1 MNRTV
6 PIPLSQVIYA
16 LAFAGAE
23 TLAGRL
29 VIGLNRGGRY
39 ACSVYA
45 VYFDGPLS
53 GLLAAQ
59 GIPSQALF
67 RAGKWDL
74 KPLLRLVKEFRA
86 KGTRIVHTH
95 SMAQLLYGGT
105 AARLVGAKVVHTEHD
120 FYSLRTPRAQRL
132 LRRLTRM
139 AHRVTA
145 VAEPVRE
152 FLRDSVGIPERK
164 LVTIQNGVDVARF
177 ESAKPL
183 DRSRVG
189 CTDREFVIGCVAR
202 LSREKGHAVL
212 LEAFQRMHAVHPNAR
227 LLLIG
232 EGEEGVRLK
241 ASADRLGL
249 NGAVRFLG
257 LREDVPEL
265 LATCDAVVLPSLE
278 EGFPMVLLEA
288 MAAGKAVVATQ
299 VGAIPGLIRAGDTG
313 MLVPPGD
320 PTALADA
327 MSWLLDDASLRRR
340 LGGRGQALVRDTF
353 GFDKTISQ
361 YDQVYQAVLSND
373 RGHRCDSRPL
383 RKSSDG
389 DSL

>member
-1 MNRTV
+1 MNRTG
-6 PIPLSQVIYA
+6 PIQLSQVIYA

-29 VIGLNRGGRY
+29 AIGLNRGGRY

-53 GLLAAQ
+53 GLLEAQ
-59 GIPSQALF
+59 GIPSLALS
-67 RAGKWDL
+67 RKGKWDP
-74 KPLLRLVKEFRA
+74 KPLLRLVKEFSAR
-86 KGTRIVHTH
+86 GTQVVHTH
-95 SMAQLLYGGT
+95 SMAQLLYGGS

-120 FYSLRTPRAQRL
+120 FYSLRPPRRQRL
-132 LRRLTRM
+132 LRRLARM

-152 FLRDSVGIPERK
+152 FLRDSVGVPEEK

-177 ESAKPL
+177 EFAKPI
-183 DRSRVG
+183 DRSQVG
-189 CTDREFVIGCVAR
+189 CADREFVIGCVAR
-202 LSREKGHAVL
+202 LSPEKGHAIL
-212 LEAFQRMHAVHPNAR
+212 LEAFHQMHAKHPRSR

-232 EGEEGVRLK
+232 EGEEGPRLR
-241 ASADRLGL
+241 ASADRFGL

-299 VGAIPGLIRAGDTG
+299 VGAIPGVVCNGDTG
-313 MLVPPGD
+313 LLVPPGD
-320 PTALADA
+320 PTALATA
-327 MSWLLDDASLRRR
+327 LGHVLDDGSLRRR
-340 LGGRGQALVRDTF
+340 LGERGRVLVRDAFHFERTVAR
-353 GFDKTISQ
+353 
-361 YDQVYQAVLSND
+361 YDQIYQAVLSAD
-373 RGHRCDSRPL
+373 HGLQARRQVVFREP
-383 RKSSDG
+383 
-389 DSL
+389 